1 MGNNSNRKEVERHC
15 LASLMK
21 FPDLLAEVS
30 HFIKD
35 DDFGEIGRASGSRT
49 IYSAICDASKK
60 GEEITPF
67 TIHIKL
73 NNSGITI
80 PDLDVPV
87 KDYLEDIKL
96 TPISEKGGM
105 QAFAMLKKISVRTE
119 LFKAG
124 KAICEAQ
131 SHNGEMSLDEIL
143 EQSEQIFGSKLA
155 TFETQTSQMFE
166 DVFGDMESI
175 IEERGN
181 NPIEYFGIKGP
192 FPRINDIY
200 GSLLRRGNISLI
212 AARQNQGKTQF
223 GQFYMMH
230 AAQNYKLPILHLDM
244 GEMSKFELQ
253 IRAMALLTS
262 GQVPPDMLETGEWRK
277 NPETTALV
285 RSTWPKVKDLMERY
299 YYKDVSELTPDQII
313 SVIKRF
319 HWTVVKPRKIALEDG
334 LEFVMF
340 YDYLKA
346 FENNASG
353 QSKYMQE
360 YQLMGYFMQKIKRL
374 IQNVVPAAL
383 WTSLQ
388 VNRLGITGNKGADDI
403 DDTENVFGLSDRIIQ
418 QATHGALLRR
428 MTTDELAQEPGCG
441 NYKLIFQKARHLGK
455 DRDSHVMPVKMS
467 DGGYRKNFIYL
478 EGKNF
483 CWKEVG
489 DLGTVKDKIYAPP
502 DGGEHADENN
512 VEL

>member
-1 MGNNSNRKEVERHC
+1 MSNAKEVERHC
-15 LASLMK
+15 LAALMK
-21 FPDLLAEVS
+21 YPDLLAEVG

-35 DDFGEIGRASGSRT
+35 EDFGVQGRASGSRT
-49 IYSAICDASKK
+49 IYAAIVDASKK
-60 GEEITPF
+60 NEEVSAFSIAT
-67 TIHIKL
+67 KL
-73 NNSGITI
+73 ANSGISI
-80 PDLDVPV
+80 PDLDIPV
-87 KDYLEDIKL
+87 HEYLEDIKL
-96 TPISEKGGM
+96 VPISEKGGL
-105 QAFAMLKKISVRTE
+105 QAFALLKKISVRRE
-119 LFKAG
+119 LHKAG
-124 KAICEAQ
+124 AAICQAQ
-131 SHNGEMSLDEIL
+131 KNNGEMTLDEIL
-143 EQSEQIFGSKLA
+143 EQSEQIFGGTLA
-155 TFETQTSQMFE
+155 AFEAQTSQVFE
-166 DVFGDMESI
+166 DIFGDVERL

-223 GQFYMMH
+223 GQYYMMH
-230 AAQNYKLPILHLDM
+230 AVQNYKLPVLHLDM

-262 GQVPPDMLETGEWRK
+262 GEVPPDMLETGSWRK
-277 NPETTALV
+277 NPETTKLV
-285 RSTWPKVKDLMERY
+285 RDTWPAVNSLMNRY
-299 YYKDVSELTPDQII
+299 YYKDVSELTPDQIL
-313 SVIKRF
+313 SVAKRF
-319 HWTVVKPRKIALEDG
+319 YWTIVKPRRAPLEDG

-346 FENNASG
+346 FENNAAG
-353 QSKYMQE
+353 QAKYMQE
-360 YQLMGYFMQKIKRL
+360 HQLMGYFMQKIKRL

-388 VNRLGITGNKGADDI
+388 TNRIGITGNKSSDDI

-428 MTTDELAQEPGCG
+428 MTTDELTQEPNCG

-455 DRDSHVMPVKMS
+455 ERDAHVMPVRMP
-467 DGGYRKNFIYL
+467 DGAYRKNFIYL

-483 CWKEVG
+483 CWKEIG
-489 DLGTVKDKIYAPP
+489 DLGTVKDQLHAPP
-502 DGGEHADENN
+502 TPDIPPQGQEN
-512 VEL
+512 VDL